1 MIACVRIPFFAA
13 TVERRENPLLAN
25 LPLLIHD
32 HVRVWAVSRETVERQ
47 ISPGMPLQQA
57 QDLCPQACL
66 IPARPIHYQQTA
78 NKLLTVLANF
88 SGLVELEQTQPALL
102 SYLELGRL
110 GNLEEAAKELGR
122 TIRQRTGLTPALGL
136 ASGKFTTQM
145 AAASTLPGRALVLP
159 PERELSFL
167 APLPIQH
174 LPLDEALARR
184 FDQLGLRTLGQ
195 FAALPLGATLAQ
207 FGARSRSLHE
217 LARGNDARPVLNFSP
232 PLEEQITRHFEEAI
246 IDRLLLQANGRAIA
260 AELASR
266 LQAIGQVGRRLRL
279 CLNLEDGGEWVKELH
294 LPQPTGAAERLAEI
308 TNSLLDR
315 VQVRCGIA
323 AMTVTMTDLS
333 ASYGYQLDLFVHQTG
348 QEHYLRDLL
357 PNLLARFSPGSFFQP
372 TMINPLAYLPEQR
385 FQLQSL
391 GSL

>member
-1 MIACVRIPFFAA
+1 MIACVRIPYFAA
-13 TVERRENPLLAN
+13 AVEHREDPLLAN

-32 HVRVWAVSRETVERQ
+32 HERIWAVSRETAKRQ
-47 ISPGMPLQQA
+47 ITPGLPLRQA
-57 QDLCPQACL
+57 QDLCPQARL
-66 IPARPIHYQQTA
+66 IPTRPIYYQQMA
-78 NKLLTVLANF
+78 NRLLAVLANF

-110 GNLEEAAKELGR
+110 NNLEETAKELGR
-122 TIRQRTGLTPALGL
+122 TIRQQTGLNPALGL
-136 ASGKFTTQM
+136 ASAKFTTQM

-174 LPLDEALARR
+174 LPLDEGLARR

-195 FAALPLGATLAQ
+195 LAALPLGATLAQ

-217 LARGNDARPVLNFSP
+217 LARGYDPRPVLNFSP
-232 PLEEQITRHFEEAI
+232 PIEEQITRHFEEPI
-246 IDRLLLQANGRAIA
+246 SDRLILQTISRTMAG
-260 AELASR
+260 ELASR
-266 LQAIGQVGRRLRL
+266 LQAIGQVGRRFHLYL
-279 CLNLEDGGEWVKELH
+279 KLEDCGEWVKVLH

-308 TNSLLDR
+308 SNSLLER
-315 VQVRCGIA
+315 VQVYCGIV

-333 ASYGYQLDLFVHQTG
+333 TNYGYQLDLFVHQTR
-348 QEHYLRDLL
+348 QENFLRDLL
-357 PNLLARFSPGSFFQP
+357 PNLLARFGPSSFFQP
-372 TMINPLAYLPEQR
+372 AVINPLAYLPEHR
-385 FQLQSL
+385 FQLQPF